1 MRADQKTEALAVP
14 QHAIGSPVEDQEPS
28 VLEADYASLKH
39 LTTEL
44 QAALQEVSALSS
56 RPGLDIKVKR

>member
-1 MRADQKTEALAVP
+1 MP

-44 QAALQEVSALSS
+44 QAAIKQANRLTHVTPRTLTGRGRAFGVSCSH
-56 RPGLDIKVKR
+56 

>member
-1 MRADQKTEALAVP
+1 MP

-44 QAALQEVSALSS
+44 QAALQEANSLHQRRLA
-56 RPGLDIKVKR
+56 RYIK

>member
-1 MRADQKTEALAVP
+1 MP

-39 LTTEL
+39 LATEL
-44 QAALQEVSALSS
+44 QAALQEANSLHQRRLA
-56 RPGLDIKVKR
+56 RYIK

>member
-1 MRADQKTEALAVP
+1 MANRRAPAVP

-44 QAALQEVSALSS
+44 QAALQEANSLHQRRLA
-56 RPGLDIKVKR
+56 RYIK